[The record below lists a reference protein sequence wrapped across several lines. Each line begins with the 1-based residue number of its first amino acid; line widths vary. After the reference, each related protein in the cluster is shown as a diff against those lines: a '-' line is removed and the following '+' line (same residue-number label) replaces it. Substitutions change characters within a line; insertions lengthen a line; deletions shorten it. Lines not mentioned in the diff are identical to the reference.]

1 MKGNMNKYQEAL
13 NRLIRNKYNSNR
25 SMIFVQGKGWHE
37 KANLTKK
44 GREYK
49 KADISL
55 IQELITEKETDE
67 KGWVIGG

>member
-1 MKGNMNKYQEAL
+1 MNKSKYQEAL
-13 NRLIRNKYNSNR
+13 NRLIRNKYNSNS
-25 SMIFVQGKGWHE
+25 SMIFVQGKGWYE
-37 KANLTKK
+37 KSNLTKK

-55 IQELITEKETDE
+55 IQELITEKETNE